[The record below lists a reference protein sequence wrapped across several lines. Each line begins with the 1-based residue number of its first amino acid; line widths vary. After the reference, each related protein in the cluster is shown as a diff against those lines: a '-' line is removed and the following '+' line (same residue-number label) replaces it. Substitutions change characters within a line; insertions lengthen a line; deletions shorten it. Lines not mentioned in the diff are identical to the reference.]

1 MPDKTEKARRKQ
13 IQRELQEKARIKF
26 EQSLPTSRELFQN
39 LFDFLDEVLEKNTC
53 DDSLKLTKQF
63 LDSQNIQNREEVE
76 NWLKENGG
84 FCDCEVLYNV
94 EELFEE

>member
-13 IQRELQEKARIKF
+13 IQRELQEKAQVEF
-26 EQSLPTSRELFQN
+26 EKKLPISRELFQN
-39 LFDFLDEVLEKNTC
+39 LFDLLDEVLEKNTC

-63 LDSQNIQNREEVE
+63 LGSQNIQNIEEVE

-94 EELFEE
+94 EEFFEV

>member
-26 EQSLPTSRELFQN
+26 EQSLPTSPELFQN

-63 LDSQNIQNREEVE
+63 LNSQNIQNREEVE
-76 NWLKENGG
+76 NWLKENGD

>member
-13 IQRELQEKARIKF
+13 IQRELQEIARIKF
-26 EQSLPTSRELFQN
+26 EQSLPTSHELFQN

-63 LDSQNIQNREEVE
+63 LNSQNIQNREEVE

-94 EELFEE
+94 EGLFEE